1 MVSYIV
7 DIKRNGHWEPYVEY
21 RDLMVA
27 MRAASYISE
36 MLKWPAR
43 LWQYELDGITLVGRF
58 HPPTPLE

>member
-21 RDLMVA
+21 RDFMVA
-27 MRAASYISE
+27 ARAASYISE

-43 LWQYELDGITLVGRF
+43 LWQYELSGITLVGIF
-58 HPPTPLE
+58 NPPVSFD